1 MATAGNDRP
10 YHFYS
15 PTYTQQKSSNVFCFW
30 ETKPSGC
37 LRIACAFH
45 HSKPRY
51 INGLFLP
58 PNNNSPLQQ
67 GVQEMTLHPAYCQD
81 SPRNSN
87 NLLPIH
93 PPVII
98 NLNDT
103 DDEEDDEEEDE
114 EDDEEED
121 YVSNCVPKTAADIEE
136 ERALK
141 EICSISGEYYR
152 IQNPFEYH
160 SPKLVSSPGE
170 KERSFLEGTEQELQK
185 GDGNTIPSTFNN
197 TKREGES
204 SGRRV
209 PTGNNLRGN
218 IRYFIPSETNSI
230 EQGRNHHCKEIRQ
243 KKWISKDPR
252 NSPNTVT
259 GKGIHCPDAKV
270 KPAYQQKGPR
280 NNDRAAPSEPQRSV
294 YVVYRSV
301 VVTQEANFNGST
313 DKSAS
318 GTSNAPTWRT
328 RNTHAKTFFASKT
341 AIQVQEVELAPRA
354 PVGSLQPK
362 TRVSLFWDNPTL
374 LQHHLS
380 WVNQELGMIG
390 TICWFWRI
398 TMLLRSGRAALKL
411 PVILLPSKGALLA
424 LAQPPLAAWL
434 QLMKRNVPAAVGGD
448 PSSLPD
454 APLSMGYRNSQI
466 KIWNSLWWVPP
477 LPAETGTTPLRGHR
491 MDGCPKES
499 FPAKKMPPHQQQ

>member
-67 GVQEMTLHPAYCQD
+67 GVQEMTLHPAHCQD

-87 NLLPIH
+87 NFLPIH

-152 IQNPFEYH
+152 IQNPFEYQ

-170 KERSFLEGTEQELQK
+170 KERSFLEGTKQELQK

-209 PTGNNLRGN
+209 PTGNNLR
-218 IRYFIPSETNSI
+218 ETNSI
-230 EQGRNHHCKEIRQ
+230 EQGRNNHCKEIRQ

-313 DKSAS
+313 VPEPSDRKCTKKKNQLHTKRRVGTQRDDCDKSAS
-318 GTSNAPTWRT
+318 GTSSAPTWRT
-328 RNTHAKTFFASKT
+328 RNTHAKTFFASKS
-341 AIQVQEVELAPRA
+341 AIQVTERHFYKSVFLVKATCLSPPRKCK
-354 PVGSLQPK
+354 S
-362 TRVSLFWDNPTL
+362 
-374 LQHHLS
+374 
-380 WVNQELGMIG
+380 
-390 TICWFWRI
+390 
-398 TMLLRSGRAALKL
+398 ALKT
-411 PVILLPSKGALLA
+411 
-424 LAQPPLAAWL
+424 PPT
-434 QLMKRNVPAAVGGD
+434 KTHKV
-448 PSSLPD
+448 
-454 APLSMGYRNSQI
+454 LSH
-466 KIWNSLWWVPP
+466 
-477 LPAETGTTPLRGHR
+477 AE
-491 MDGCPKES
+491 
-499 FPAKKMPPHQQQ
+499 